1 MSDNRFMM
9 LQFFA
14 DGASGGDGGE
24 GAASTGD
31 NAADAGRDLEALGVP
46 REYAERHKQ
55 RMDRKRGKAA
65 PMPGQTE
72 PRGPIGDRGPQGVN
86 AITGKEGTEDSAPAA
101 NDGGSDEWDAFFSK
115 QENKD
120 KLQQM
125 MAERGKAATEAKN
138 AANAQMEKLSPM
150 LRILGEKYGIKPG
163 DDGSFDLDAISEAVT
178 KDDSYF
184 EDKAL
189 EMGVSVDVARKL
201 EQADALE
208 QQQKQAEEKAKR
220 AALLQ
225 EHFNRVQEQA
235 NTLRQK
241 FPDFDLN
248 AELQNPEFVR
258 RTAPGALSV
267 EDAYFSLHHN
277 EIMQRQAESIA
288 RRAKEKAAAA
298 VQSGSA
304 RPRENGSAAM
314 ATVSV
319 TPDMRTMSREQR
331 RAYIMKKYPN
341 HN

>member
-24 GAASTGD
+24 GAGATGD

-65 PMPGQTE
+65 P
-72 PRGPIGDRGPQGVN
+72 
-86 AITGKEGTEDSAPAA
+86 AKEAPVETAKPSQPSQEAEAQAA

-150 LRILGEKYGIKPG
+150 LRIIGEKYGIKPG

-201 EQADALE
+201 EQADMLE

-258 RTAPGALSV
+258 RTAPGAMSV

-314 ATVSV
+314 ATVS
-319 TPDMRTMSREQR
+319 TAPNPKSMGREAYKQYIQRKFSRQNV
-331 RAYIMKKYPN
+331 YG
-341 HN
+341 

>member
-14 DGASGGDGGE
+14 DGAAGGDGGE

-46 REYAERHKQ
+46 REYAERHRQ
-55 RMDRKRGKAA
+55 RTEKKRAAA
-65 PMPGQTE
+65 PANTQPSQE
-72 PRGPIGDRGPQGVN
+72 
-86 AITGKEGTEDSAPAA
+86 AEAPAA
-101 NDGGSDEWDAFFSK
+101 NEGGNEWDAFFSK

-120 KLQQM
+120 RLQQM

-138 AANAQMEKLSPM
+138 AANEQMEKLSPV
-150 LRILGEKYGIKPG
+150 LRILGEKYGVKLN
-163 DDGSFDLDAISEAVT
+163 DDGSFDLDAISKAVSE
-178 KDDSYF
+178 DDSYF

-235 NTLRQK
+235 KAVQEII
-241 FPDFDLN
+241 PGFDLN
-248 AELQNPEFVR
+248 QAMQDPEFVR
-258 RTAPGALSV
+258 RTAPGMIPAD
-267 EDAYFSLHHN
+267 EAYIGMHYR
-277 EIMQRQAESIA
+277 EILKRKAAEITQRSKQ
-288 RRAKEKAAAA
+288 AAAA
-298 VQSGSA
+298 NVAAGGS

-314 ATVSV
+314 ATASA
-319 TPDMRTMSREQR
+319 TPDLRAMSAQER
-331 RAYIMKKYPN
+331 RAYIMRKYPKRK
-341 HN
+341 

>member
-14 DGASGGDGGE
+14 DGAAGGDGGE

-55 RMDRKRGKAA
+55 RMERKRGKAA
-65 PMPGQTE
+65 PAQE
-72 PRGPIGDRGPQGVN
+72 
-86 AITGKEGTEDSAPAA
+86 APAETAKPSQPSQEAEAQAA

-220 AALLQ
+220 AAFLQ

-314 ATVSV
+314 ATVS
-319 TPDMRTMSREQR
+319 TAPDMRNMSREQR

>member
-1 MSDNRFMM
+1 MSMSKFRYLYS

-24 GAASTGD
+24 GAGESGD

-65 PMPGQTE
+65 PAQEAPVETAKPSQ
-72 PRGPIGDRGPQGVN
+72 PSQG
-86 AITGKEGTEDSAPAA
+86 AEAQAA
-101 NDGGSDEWDAFFSK
+101 DDGGSNEWDAFFSK

-138 AANAQMEKLSPM
+138 AANKQMEKLSPM

-163 DDGSFDLDAISEAVT
+163 DDGSFDLDALSEAVT

-189 EMGVSVDVARKL
+189 EMGVSVEVARKL

-220 AALLQ
+220 EALLR

-235 NTLRQK
+235 RAVQEIV
-241 FPDFDLN
+241 PDFDLRK
-248 AELQNPEFVR
+248 AMQDPEFVR
-258 RTAPGALSV
+258 RTAPGMLPAD
-267 EDAYFSLHHN
+267 EAYIGLHYKD
-277 EIMQRQAESIA
+277 ILKQQAAQIA
-288 RRAKEKAAAA
+288 RQSKQAAAA
-298 VQSGSA
+298 TVAAGGS

-314 ATVSV
+314 ATVSA
-319 TPDMRTMSREQR
+319 TPDLRAMSREQR
-331 RAYIMKKYPN
+331 RAYIMRKYPSRN
-341 HN
+341 

>member
-65 PMPGQTE
+65 PAQE
-72 PRGPIGDRGPQGVN
+72 
-86 AITGKEGTEDSAPAA
+86 APVETAKPSQPSQEAEAQAA
-101 NDGGSDEWDAFFSK
+101 NDGGSNEWDAFFSK

-163 DDGSFDLDAISEAVT
+163 DDGSFDLDALSEAVT

-184 EDKAL
+184 EEKAL

-235 NTLRQK
+235 KAVQEII
-241 FPDFDLN
+241 PGFDLN
-248 AELQNPEFVR
+248 QAMQDPEFVR
-258 RTAPGALSV
+258 RTAPGMIPAD
-267 EDAYFSLHHN
+267 EAYIGMHYK
-277 EIMQRQAESIA
+277 EILKQQAADIA
-288 RRAKEKAAAA
+288 RRSKQAAAA
-298 VQSGSA
+298 NVAAGGS
-304 RPRENGSAAM
+304 RPRENGSSAM
-314 ATVSV
+314 AAVSA
-319 TPDMRTMSREQR
+319 TPDMRAMSREQR

>member
-14 DGASGGDGGE
+14 DGAAGGDGGE

-46 REYAERHKQ
+46 REYAERHRQ
-55 RMDRKRGKAA
+55 RTEKKRAAA
-65 PMPGQTE
+65 PANTQPSQEAG
-72 PRGPIGDRGPQGVN
+72 
-86 AITGKEGTEDSAPAA
+86 APAA
-101 NDGGSDEWDAFFSK
+101 NDGGNEWDTFFSK

-138 AANAQMEKLSPM
+138 AANAQIEKLSPM
-150 LRILGEKYGIKPG
+150 LRILGEKYGVKPNE
-163 DDGSFDLDAISEAVT
+163 DGSFDLDAISKAVSE
-178 KDDSYF
+178 DDSYF

-235 NTLRQK
+235 KAVQEII
-241 FPDFDLN
+241 PGFDLN
-248 AELQNPEFVR
+248 QAMQDPEFVR
-258 RTAPGALSV
+258 RTAPGMIPAD
-267 EDAYFSLHHN
+267 EAYIGMHYR
-277 EIMQRQAESIA
+277 EILKRKAAEITQRSKQ
-288 RRAKEKAAAA
+288 AAAA
-298 VQSGSA
+298 NVAAGGS

-314 ATVSV
+314 ATASA
-319 TPDMRTMSREQR
+319 TPDLRAMSPQERRE
-331 RAYIMKKYPN
+331 YIMRKYPKRK
-341 HN
+341 

>member
-14 DGASGGDGGE
+14 DGAAGGDGGE

-46 REYAERHKQ
+46 REYAERHRQ
-55 RMDRKRGKAA
+55 RTEKKRAAA
-65 PMPGQTE
+65 PANTQPSQEAG
-72 PRGPIGDRGPQGVN
+72 
-86 AITGKEGTEDSAPAA
+86 APAA
-101 NDGGSDEWDAFFSK
+101 NEGGDEWDAFFAK

-138 AANAQMEKLSPM
+138 AANAQIEKLSPM
-150 LRILGEKYGIKPG
+150 LRILGEKYGVKPNE
-163 DDGSFDLDAISEAVT
+163 DGSFDLDAISKAVSE
-178 KDDSYF
+178 DDSYF

-220 AALLQ
+220 AAMLQ

-235 NTLRQK
+235 KAVQEII
-241 FPDFDLN
+241 PGFDLN
-248 AELQNPEFVR
+248 QAMQDPEFVR
-258 RTAPGALSV
+258 RTAPGMIPAD
-267 EDAYFSLHHN
+267 EAYIGMHYR
-277 EIMQRQAESIA
+277 EILKRKAAEITQRSKQ
-288 RRAKEKAAAA
+288 AAAA
-298 VQSGSA
+298 NVAAGGS

-314 ATVSV
+314 ATASA
-319 TPDMRTMSREQR
+319 TPDLRAMSPQERRE
-331 RAYIMKKYPN
+331 YIMRKYPKRK
-341 HN
+341 

>member
-65 PMPGQTE
+65 PAQE
-72 PRGPIGDRGPQGVN
+72 
-86 AITGKEGTEDSAPAA
+86 APVETAKPSQPSQEAEAQAA
-101 NDGGSDEWDAFFSK
+101 NDGGSNEWDAFFSK

-138 AANAQMEKLSPM
+138 AANKQMEKLSPM

-235 NTLRQK
+235 KAVQEII
-241 FPDFDLN
+241 PGFDLN
-248 AELQNPEFVR
+248 QAMQDPEFVR
-258 RTAPGALSV
+258 RTAPGMIPAD
-267 EDAYFSLHHN
+267 EAYIGMHYR
-277 EIMQRQAESIA
+277 EILKRKAAEITQRSKQ
-288 RRAKEKAAAA
+288 AAAA
-298 VQSGSA
+298 NVAAGGS

-314 ATVSV
+314 ATASA
-319 TPDMRTMSREQR
+319 TPDLRAMSPQERRE
-331 RAYIMKKYPN
+331 YIMRKYPKRK
-341 HN
+341 

>member
-14 DGASGGDGGE
+14 DGAAGGDGGE

-31 NAADAGRDLEALGVP
+31 NAADAGRDLEVLGVP
-46 REYAERHKQ
+46 REYAEKHRQ
-55 RMDRKRGKAA
+55 RTEKKRAAA
-65 PMPGQTE
+65 PANTQ
-72 PRGPIGDRGPQGVN
+72 PQQK
-86 AITGKEGTEDSAPAA
+86 AEAPAA
-101 NDGGSDEWDAFFSK
+101 NEGGNEWDAFFSK

-138 AANAQMEKLSPM
+138 AANAQIEKLSPM
-150 LRILGEKYGIKPG
+150 LRILGEKYGVKPN
-163 DDGSFDLDAISEAVT
+163 DDGSFDLDAISKAVSE
-178 KDDSYF
+178 DDSYF

-201 EQADALE
+201 EQANALE

-235 NTLRQK
+235 KAVQEII
-241 FPDFDLN
+241 PGFDLN
-248 AELQNPEFVR
+248 QAMQDPEFVR
-258 RTAPGALSV
+258 RTAPGMIPAD
-267 EDAYFSLHHN
+267 EAYIGMHYREILKRKAA
-277 EIMQRQAESIA
+277 EIMQRSKQ
-288 RRAKEKAAAA
+288 AAAA
-298 VQSGSA
+298 NVAAGGS

-314 ATVSV
+314 ATASA
-319 TPDMRTMSREQR
+319 TPDMRAMSPQER
-331 RAYIMKKYPN
+331 RAYIMRKYPKRT
-341 HN
+341 

>member
-55 RMDRKRGKAA
+55 RMEKKRGKAA
-65 PMPGQTE
+65 TAQ
-72 PRGPIGDRGPQGVN
+72 D
-86 AITGKEGTEDSAPAA
+86 APVETAKPSQPSQEAEAQAA
-101 NDGGSDEWDAFFSK
+101 NDGGSNEWDAFFSK

-163 DDGSFDLDAISEAVT
+163 DDGSFDLDAINEAVT

-201 EQADALE
+201 EQADMLE

-220 AALLQ
+220 AAFLQ
-225 EHFNRVQEQA
+225 EHFNHVQEQA

-258 RTAPGALSV
+258 RTAPGAMSV

-288 RRAKEKAAAA
+288 RRAKEKASAA

-304 RPRENGSAAM
+304 RPRENGGAAM
-314 ATVSV
+314 ATVS
-319 TPDMRTMSREQR
+319 TAPNPKSMGREAYKQYIQRKYSRKNV
-331 RAYIMKKYPN
+331 YG
-341 HN
+341 

>member
-14 DGASGGDGGE
+14 DGAAGGDGGE

-46 REYAERHKQ
+46 REYAERHRQ
-55 RMDRKRGKAA
+55 RTEKKRAAA
-65 PMPGQTE
+65 PANTQPSQEAG
-72 PRGPIGDRGPQGVN
+72 
-86 AITGKEGTEDSAPAA
+86 APAA
-101 NDGGSDEWDAFFSK
+101 NEGGDEWDAFFSK

-138 AANAQMEKLSPM
+138 AANAQIEKLSPM
-150 LRILGEKYGIKPG
+150 LRILGEKYGVKPN
-163 DDGSFDLDAISEAVT
+163 DDGSFDLDAISKAVSE
-178 KDDSYF
+178 DDSYF

-201 EQADALE
+201 EQANALE

-235 NTLRQK
+235 KAVQEII
-241 FPDFDLN
+241 PGFDLN
-248 AELQNPEFVR
+248 QAMQDPEFVR
-258 RTAPGALSV
+258 RTAPGMIPAD
-267 EDAYFSLHHN
+267 EAYIGMHYREILKRKAA
-277 EIMQRQAESIA
+277 EIMQRSKQ
-288 RRAKEKAAAA
+288 AAAA
-298 VQSGSA
+298 NVAAGGS

-314 ATVSV
+314 ATASA
-319 TPDMRTMSREQR
+319 TPDMRAMSPQER
-331 RAYIMKKYPN
+331 RAYIMRKYPKRT
-341 HN
+341 

>member
-14 DGASGGDGGE
+14 DGAAGGDGGE

-65 PMPGQTE
+65 PAQE
-72 PRGPIGDRGPQGVN
+72 
-86 AITGKEGTEDSAPAA
+86 APAETAKPSQPSQEAEAQAA
-101 NDGGSDEWDAFFSK
+101 NDGGSNEWDAFFSK

-163 DDGSFDLDAISEAVT
+163 DDGSFDLDALSEAVT

-235 NTLRQK
+235 KAVQEII
-241 FPDFDLN
+241 PGFDLN
-248 AELQNPEFVR
+248 QAMQDPEFVR
-258 RTAPGALSV
+258 RTAPGMIPAD
-267 EDAYFSLHHN
+267 EAYIGMHYK
-277 EIMQRQAESIA
+277 EILKQQAADIA
-288 RRAKEKAAAA
+288 RRSKQAAAA
-298 VQSGSA
+298 NVAAGGS
-304 RPRENGSAAM
+304 RPRENGSSAM
-314 ATVSV
+314 AASSA
-319 TPDMRTMSREQR
+319 TPDMRAMSREQR
-331 RAYIMKKYPN
+331 RAYIMKKYPS

>member
-46 REYAERHKQ
+46 REFAQRHRQ
-55 RMDRKRGKAA
+55 RMEKKRGKAEPKTQQDAGTSDSISRSATA
-65 PMPGQTE
+65 PSERE
-72 PRGPIGDRGPQGVN
+72 PEGGE
-86 AITGKEGTEDSAPAA
+86 GKDDA
-101 NDGGSDEWDAFFSK
+101 WDAFFSK

-125 MAERGKAATEAKN
+125 MAKRGKAATEATN

-220 AALLQ
+220 AAFLQ

-235 NTLRQK
+235 KAVQEII
-241 FPDFDLN
+241 PGFDLN
-248 AELQNPEFVR
+248 QAMQDPEFVR
-258 RTAPGALSV
+258 RTAPGMIPAD
-267 EDAYFSLHHN
+267 EAYIGMHYK
-277 EIMQRQAESIA
+277 EILKQQAADIA
-288 RRAKEKAAAA
+288 RRSKQAAAA
-298 VQSGSA
+298 NVAAGGS
-304 RPRENGSAAM
+304 RPRENGSSAM
-314 ATVSV
+314 AAVSA
-319 TPDMRTMSREQR
+319 TPDMRNMSREQR

>member
-14 DGASGGDGGE
+14 DGAAGGDGGE

-46 REYAERHKQ
+46 REYAEKHRQ
-55 RMDRKRGKAA
+55 RTEKKRAAA
-65 PMPGQTE
+65 PANTQPSQEAG
-72 PRGPIGDRGPQGVN
+72 
-86 AITGKEGTEDSAPAA
+86 APAA
-101 NDGGSDEWDAFFSK
+101 NDGGNEWDTFFSK

-138 AANAQMEKLSPM
+138 AANAQIEKLSPM
-150 LRILGEKYGIKPG
+150 LRILGEKYGVKPNE
-163 DDGSFDLDAISEAVT
+163 DGSFDLDAISEAVT

-235 NTLRQK
+235 KAVQEII
-241 FPDFDLN
+241 PGFDLN
-248 AELQNPEFVR
+248 QAMQDPEFVR
-258 RTAPGALSV
+258 RTAPGMIPAD
-267 EDAYFSLHHN
+267 EAYIGMHYK
-277 EIMQRQAESIA
+277 EILKQQAADIA
-288 RRAKEKAAAA
+288 RRSKQAAAA
-298 VQSGSA
+298 NVAAGGS
-304 RPRENGSAAM
+304 RPRENGSSAM
-314 ATVSV
+314 AAVSA

-331 RAYIMKKYPN
+331 RAYIMKKYPS

>member
-14 DGASGGDGGE
+14 DGAAGGDGGE

-46 REYAERHKQ
+46 REYAEKHRQ
-55 RMDRKRGKAA
+55 RTEKKRAAA
-65 PMPGQTE
+65 PANTQ
-72 PRGPIGDRGPQGVN
+72 PQQK
-86 AITGKEGTEDSAPAA
+86 AEAPAA
-101 NDGGSDEWDAFFSK
+101 NEGGNEWDAFFSK

-138 AANAQMEKLSPM
+138 AANAQIEKLSPM

-235 NTLRQK
+235 KAVQEII
-241 FPDFDLN
+241 PGFDLN
-248 AELQNPEFVR
+248 QAMQDPEFVR
-258 RTAPGALSV
+258 RTAPGMIPAD
-267 EDAYFSLHHN
+267 EAYIGMHYR
-277 EIMQRQAESIA
+277 EILKRKAAEITQRSKQ
-288 RRAKEKAAAA
+288 AAAA
-298 VQSGSA
+298 NVAAGGS

-314 ATVSV
+314 ATASA
-319 TPDMRTMSREQR
+319 TPDLRAMSPQERRE
-331 RAYIMKKYPN
+331 YIMRKYPKRK
-341 HN
+341 

>member
-14 DGASGGDGGE
+14 DGAAGSDGGE

-65 PMPGQTE
+65 PAAGQAE
-72 PRGPIGDRGPQGVN
+72 PRGPIGDKGAQGMN
-86 AITGKEGTEDSAPAA
+86 AITGEKGTEDSAPAA
-101 NDGGSDEWDAFFSK
+101 NDGGNEWDAFFSK

-138 AANAQMEKLSPM
+138 AANAQIEKLSPM
-150 LRILGEKYGIKPG
+150 LRILGEKYGVKPNE
-163 DDGSFDLDAISEAVT
+163 DGSFDLDAISKAVSE
-178 KDDSYF
+178 DDSYF

-235 NTLRQK
+235 KAVQEII
-241 FPDFDLN
+241 PGFDLN
-248 AELQNPEFVR
+248 QAMQDPEFVR
-258 RTAPGALSV
+258 RTAPGMIPAD
-267 EDAYFSLHHN
+267 EAYIGMHYR
-277 EIMQRQAESIA
+277 EILKRKAAEITQRSKQ
-288 RRAKEKAAAA
+288 AAAA
-298 VQSGSA
+298 NVAAGGS

-314 ATVSV
+314 ATASA
-319 TPDMRTMSREQR
+319 TPDMRAMSPQER
-331 RAYIMKKYPN
+331 RAYIMRKYPKRT
-341 HN
+341 

>member
-14 DGASGGDGGE
+14 DGAAGGDGGE

-46 REYAERHKQ
+46 REYAERHRQ
-55 RMDRKRGKAA
+55 RTEKKRAAA
-65 PMPGQTE
+65 PANTQPSQEAG
-72 PRGPIGDRGPQGVN
+72 
-86 AITGKEGTEDSAPAA
+86 APAA
-101 NDGGSDEWDAFFSK
+101 NEGGDEWDAFFAR

-138 AANAQMEKLSPM
+138 AANAQIEKLSPM
-150 LRILGEKYGIKPG
+150 LRILGEKYGVKPN
-163 DDGSFDLDAISEAVT
+163 DDGSFDLDAISKAVSE
-178 KDDSYF
+178 DDSYF

-220 AALLQ
+220 AAMLQ

-235 NTLRQK
+235 KAVQEII
-241 FPDFDLN
+241 PGFDLN
-248 AELQNPEFVR
+248 QAMQDPEFVR
-258 RTAPGALSV
+258 RTAPGMIPAD
-267 EDAYFSLHHN
+267 EAYIGMHYR
-277 EIMQRQAESIA
+277 EILKRKAAEITQRSKQ
-288 RRAKEKAAAA
+288 AAAA
-298 VQSGSA
+298 NVAAGGS

-314 ATVSV
+314 ATASA
-319 TPDMRTMSREQR
+319 TPDMRAMSPQER
-331 RAYIMKKYPN
+331 RAYIMRKYPKRT
-341 HN
+341 